1 MWQNG
6 IGHYYIPVVKYCFS
20 KEMAHELEKSHCD
33 LVCNTMYDG
42 KEAWVFINNNK
53 IKFSKEELGKTVLY
67 TNRLYF

>member
-1 MWQNG
+1 MG
-6 IGHYYIPVVKYCFS
+6 VIVMGEKFIYCFS

-53 IKFSKEELGKTVLY
+53 IKFSKEELGETVLY